1 MIRAEWVKF
10 RTVRGWVIAVV
21 IAVAAIIAFGLGPS
35 GQGSCNQSS
44 CGQTLGPG
52 GEAVSDSFY
61 FVHKQLAA
69 AGAITVRVTSLTSAV
84 PSPSGAGL
92 HRVQVPWAKAGLII
106 KASLRP
112 GSAYAAMMVTS
123 GNGVRMQYDYTGDIA
138 APAISAAQTKASQ
151 SPASPAQAHWLR
163 LVRSGST
170 VTGYESA
177 DGVRW
182 IRVASVLLP
191 GLPSTVPG
199 GLFVTSPQYSQTSL
213 GVSSISGSPSQSTAT
228 FDHLALSGPAP
239 ARTSPARTSSA
250 RTSSAR
256 TSSGWASSGWAS
268 SGWASS
274 ARASSAW
281 TGTDLGAGGGAAA
294 GPATS
299 YQRTG
304 GQFTVT
310 GSGDI
315 APAVAGAAG
324 IGDTIA
330 QTLLGVFVALI
341 LLAVVAAMFV
351 TAEYRRGLIRVTFAA
366 SPRRD
371 RVLAAKAIVIAA
383 VTFTAGLAGAA
394 VAVIFGQQTL
404 RGHGD
409 YIWPVSPLT
418 ELRVIAGTAAAI
430 AVCAVIAVAIG
441 AVLRRG
447 AAAVSVVVTLIVL
460 PYLLAVA
467 IPVLPLSVADWLM
480 RVTPAAAFAVEQTVI
495 QYPQVSNVYAP
506 AYGYFPL
513 APWAGFC
520 VLCAWALAALALA
533 TYLLRRRDA

>member
-250 RTSSAR
+250 RTSS
-256 TSSGWASSGWAS
+256 GW
-268 SGWASS
+268 
-274 ARASSAW
+274 ASSAW
-281 TGTDLGAGGGAAA
+281 TGTDVGAGGGPAA